1 MEVTAEAGISK
12 IAGFVSTPMLLGN
25 DVFNLKRREDMDI
38 RKVAV
43 FTPSSRAVADFF
55 LDGFVHPW
63 VSEISPGAT
72 FVV

>member
-1 MEVTAEAGISK
+1 
-12 IAGFVSTPMLLGN
+12 MLLGN

-72 FVV
+72 FVL